1 MPGGTSPK
9 DKARQLSRRDFAR
22 LAATGLTVAACPPA
36 ATLMGEAAPTLVMM
50 DEEALLASAIFTMS
64 F

>member
-1 MPGGTSPK
+1 MAKVTPSK
-9 DKARQLSRRDFAR
+9 DDRTQLSRRDFAR
-22 LAATGLTVAACPPA
+22 LAATSLAVAACPPA
-36 ATLMGEAAPTLVMM
+36 ASLTGEAAATLAVM